1 MTDEKSQPDFESNVI
16 VDSSNF
22 YVFAEEEI
30 VSFTHGFDGMRHRK
44 EFKDLPIAKEP
55 QKFKST
61 ALLNNLLLIKT
72 NEDGFPENVYLVSKT
87 SLTLEKEH

>member
-30 VSFTHGFDGMRHRK
+30 V
-44 EFKDLPIAKEP
+44 
-55 QKFKST
+55 
-61 ALLNNLLLIKT
+61 
-72 NEDGFPENVYLVSKT
+72 
-87 SLTLEKEH
+87 